1 MEQQKNKNL
10 EEKCV
15 KLFHIENMLR
25 NKYGLKPELSKILS
39 KFIIDFSENLYES
52 YDYEKVR
59 RIRSAQSN
67 LGLVE
72 TSINFQTKIIFYI
85 GLLDKDDFSYK
96 FSKYDA
102 IEKVVEVLG
111 DCTIQEAIG
120 SFTRKDGKRI
130 QTDTLIATKILEKYD
145 GNYIHYKAKELKQIF
160 NQSSILTEE
169 TGRCQFEYNDE
180 NENLEKEI
188 ENLMQDYEWTWAQAK
203 DFYELGLL

>member
-72 TSINFQTKIIFYI
+72 APIEFQTKIVFYI

-96 FSKYDA
+96 FSKHDA
-102 IEKVVEVLG
+102 IEKVVEVYKEYKRCLESIE
-111 DCTIQEAIG
+111 DLKEM
-120 SFTRKDGKRI
+120 RKDP
-130 QTDTLIATKILEKYD
+130 DP
-145 GNYIHYKAKELKQIF
+145 ELAEMAEME
-160 NQSSILTEE
+160 LEE
-169 TGRCQFEYNDE
+169 TKNRVV
-180 NENLEKEI
+180 
-188 ENLMQDYEWTWAQAK
+188 
-203 DFYELGLL
+203 